1 VLNSLSGRAIEK
13 GLASLAPGGR
23 FVEIGKSDIFQNTRI
38 GLRPFRNNIS
48 FQAIDLR
55 QVMERYDLSPEE
67 REALSAGDPRRLKQ
81 LGAHGMLALYVMRL
95 NPEFHRNV
103 YWTQK

>member
-1 VLNSLSGRAIEK
+1 MSSYHLNRLLFDLKMNEETFTGA
-13 GLASLAPGGR
+13 LA
-23 FVEIGKSDIFQNTRI
+23 
-38 GLRPFRNNIS
+38 
-48 FQAIDLR
+48 DLR

-103 YWTQK
+103 YWAQK

>member
-1 VLNSLSGRAIEK
+1 MSSYHLNRLLFDLKMNEETFTGA
-13 GLASLAPGGR
+13 LA
-23 FVEIGKSDIFQNTRI
+23 
-38 GLRPFRNNIS
+38 
-48 FQAIDLR
+48 DLR